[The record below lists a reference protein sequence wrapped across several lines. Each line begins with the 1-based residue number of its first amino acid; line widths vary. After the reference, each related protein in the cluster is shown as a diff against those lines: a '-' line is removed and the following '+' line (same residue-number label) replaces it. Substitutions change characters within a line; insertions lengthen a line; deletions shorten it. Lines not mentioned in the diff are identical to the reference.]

1 MSLRYFMSICV
12 CYSQETCIFTS
23 CLSEKCNFITTDRD
37 HIIRPDQSNII
48 ELAQRKSSV
57 LSAVTNV
64 GLAPAWWRGLSKSMV
79 DRCWIN
85 VVSKGLCRS
94 WGTLEG
100 GRPASR
106 IASLLTADGIQCLSN
121 QVSGISTVNRFV
133 LRIIL
138 ILARNMHF
146 LPFPW
151 KNLGAY
157 GAAFFWG
164 LSPIFLN
171 SSISFSRGA
180 AADKKYITRFFLLK
194 DGFLPPCPPWI
205 PFTH

>member
-1 MSLRYFMSICV
+1 MSICV

-23 CLSEKCNFITTDRD
+23 CLSENCNFITTDRD

-57 LSAVTNV
+57 LSAVINV